1 MSTEYKRRS
10 QFFARRQ
17 GRPLSAVQEDLM
29 ETVMPQMAYDPA
41 NPFPPRGSKR
51 IFEFGFGKG
60 DAMLHRLAQDPDV
73 SFIATEVFRNSLAYF
88 LTKLPEADRGRV
100 RIHSDDGF
108 PLLDQLPE
116 NSLDEIWLL
125 NPDPW
130 HKKRHWKRRFVQTD
144 RLKRVVQ
151 LLKPGGK
158 FFTTTDVPPLAEWTI
173 EHLIREPNLEWTAAS
188 KADWE
193 TPPPNWLPTSYELKG
208 AKGSEKMAYFTFV
221 KID

>member
-1 MSTEYKRRS
+1 MSTEYQHRS

-17 GRPLSAVQEDLM
+17 GRPLSTTQEALLSH
-29 ETVMPQMAYDPA
+29 VLPQMQYTAA
-41 NPFPPRGSKR
+41 TPFPPKGKKR

-73 SFIATEVFRNSLAYF
+73 SFVATEVFRNSLAYF
-88 LTKLPEADRGRV
+88 LSNLPEKDRDRV
-100 RIHSDDGF
+100 RLHTDDGF

-130 HKKRHWKRRFVQTD
+130 HKKRHWKRRFVQTE

-151 LLKPGGK
+151 LLKPGGV

-173 EHLIREPNLEWTAAS
+173 EHLIREPGLEWTAES

-193 TPPPNWLPTSYELKG
+193 TPPQGWLPTSYELKG
-208 AKGSEKMAYFTFV
+208 AKGAEKMSYFTFK
-221 KID
+221 KI